1 MDIIKSAKNIGT
13 EIEKGVEVATKKV
26 SEAFDNLA
34 SHLPFSNLANKE
46 DSTFHLEID
55 LPGVKKEDI
64 EIKIEDDVLIV
75 SAIRKYHNELT
86 KDDYYICESAFGKI
100 ERRYV
105 LPDSIDTE
113 KIDATFTNG
122 RLEIELE
129 KTKKAK
135 PKSISI
141 K

>member
-1 MDIIKSAKNIGT
+1 MDIVKSAKEIGT
-13 EIEKGVEVATKKV
+13 EIEKGVEIASKKV

-34 SHLPFSNLANKE
+34 SHLPFSNLAKKE
-46 DSTFHLEID
+46 DSTFHFEVD
-55 LPGVKKEDI
+55 LPGVKKEDV

-75 SAIRKYHNELT
+75 SAVRKYQNELT
-86 KDDYYICESAFGKI
+86 KDDYYICESSFGKI

-105 LPDSIDTE
+105 LPESIDKE
-113 KIDATFTNG
+113 SIQARLDNG

-129 KTKKAK
+129 KNAKAK
-135 PKSISI
+135 PRTISI